1 MIRPALYAA
10 LAFAC
15 GATQVVLLLAV
26 RRDTDRLASLMPA
39 SPRDA
44 ARRATFSFERVGRAV
59 LRMAAGR
66 RTSPS
71 GSEVDP
77 VTARSIG
84 GGTVFAAC
92 LLPFGPLV
100 AALGALAGSTWP
112 RLINRRDAK
121 ARRAALVNDLPE
133 VVDLLALALGAG
145 LNVPLA
151 VEAVG
156 RRGTGPLAAEMAS
169 AAEATRRGQRLADAL
184 DDLADRCGD
193 QVRPLMSLLASGERY
208 GVPLGESLDRLAV
221 DVRGARRRQ
230 AEEAARRLPVKMLF
244 PLVVCILPAFALL
257 TLGPLLLTSFG
268 DLGW

>member
-1 MIRPALYAA
+1 MIGPGVYAA

-15 GATQVVLLLAV
+15 GLTQLFLVLAM
-26 RRDTDRLASLMPA
+26 RRDTDRLSALRPA
-39 SPRDA
+39 DREA
-44 ARRATFSFERVGRAV
+44 ARRVVFSFERVGRAV
-59 LRMAAGR
+59 LRTARGGR
-66 RTSPS
+66 RRRPA
-71 GSEVDP
+71 EIDP
-77 VTARSIG
+77 VTATSVG
-84 GGTVFAAC
+84 AAAVFAAC

-100 AALGALAGSTWP
+100 AALGGFAGSGWP
-112 RLINRRDAK
+112 RLVGRREAK
-121 ARRAALVNDLPE
+121 ARRAAYVNDLPE

-151 VEAVG
+151 VDAVG
-156 RRGTGPLAAEMAS
+156 RRGTGPLAGEMAL
-169 AAEATRRGQRLADAL
+169 AAEAARRGQRLADAL
-184 DDLADRCGD
+184 DDLAARCGD

-268 DLGW
+268 ELGW

>member
-1 MIRPALYAA
+1 MIGPAVYAGLA
-10 LAFAC
+10 LAC
-15 GATQVVLLLAV
+15 GAMQVLVVLAL
-26 RRDTDRLASLMPA
+26 RRDIERVASLKPA
-39 SPRDA
+39 DAREA
-44 ARRATFSFERVGRAV
+44 ARRVAFSFERVGRSV

-66 RTSPS
+66 RGNPAPIN
-71 GSEVDP
+71 P
-77 VTARSIG
+77 VTATSVG
-84 GGTVFAAC
+84 AGVVFAAC

-100 AALGALAGSTWP
+100 AALGASAGWAWP
-112 RLINRRDAK
+112 HLLDRRAAK

-151 VEAVG
+151 VDAVG
-156 RRGTGPLAAEMAS
+156 RRGTGPLSVEMAA

-184 DDLADRCGD
+184 DDVAVRCGD
-193 QVRPLMSLLASGERY
+193 QVRPLVALLASGERY

-230 AEEAARRLPVKMLF
+230 AEEVARRLPVKMLF

-257 TLGPLLLTSFG
+257 TLGPLLLTSLG
-268 DLGW
+268 DLSW